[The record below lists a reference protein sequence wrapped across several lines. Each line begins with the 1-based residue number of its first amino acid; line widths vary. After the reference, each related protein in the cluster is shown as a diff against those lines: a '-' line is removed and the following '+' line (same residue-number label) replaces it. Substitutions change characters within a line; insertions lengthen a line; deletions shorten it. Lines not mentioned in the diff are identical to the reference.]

1 MPDATTKLLPC
12 PFYGSLDF
20 GYSAQDGHD
29 FVVCNNCGAEG
40 PFSYKTGIA
49 AWNQRAIPWQPI
61 ETATRD
67 GAKVLTWD
75 GSKMQVAWTRSA
87 GSVTYWHTYEELI
100 HYDFLPTHWQP
111 LPGPPNTI
119 NQPS

>member
-40 PFSYKTGIA
+40 PFSCKTGIA
-49 AWNQRAIPWQPI
+49 AWNQRTIPWQPI
-61 ETATRD
+61 ETAPGTS
-67 GAKVLTWD
+67 AQFP
-75 GSKMQVAWTRSA
+75 GSRLKRRLGM
-87 GSVTYWHTYEELI
+87 GPK
-100 HYDFLPTHWQP
+100 FLLGTEVKCKSTGQD
-111 LPGPPNTI
+111 LQDLLRTGIRMRN
-119 NQPS
+119 